1 MAGAFGFVREFLV
14 LERPELMTDE
24 TVGSFIERR
33 MDKRLANNL
42 ISAVFHGIYA
52 GDIWKLSAKTLLSTA
67 WHLEDMYGTALSGYL
82 KLQSEQDMPSQP
94 MMIAHPYDIA
104 AAKEMNAEFNI
115 DEDFAKKLQSASTYT
130 FKEGL
135 QQLITT
141 LQEVV
146 EKTGNVDVRVNSPV
160 QSTTPLEG
168 GVLGVQVSTG
178 VRPASPYSPLPS
190 SNKPPA

>member
-1 MAGAFGFVREFLV
+1 MAGAFGFVREFLMPK
-14 LERPELMTDE
+14 RPDLMTDE

-67 WHLEDMYGTALSGYL
+67 WQLEGMYGSALSGYL
-82 KLQSEQDMPSQP
+82 KLQSEQEQPAQP
-94 MMIAHPYDIA
+94 MMVAHPYDIA
-104 AAKEMNAEFNI
+104 AAKEMNAEFMIN
-115 DEDFAKKLQSASTYT
+115 DDFAKKLQSASTYT

-146 EKTGNVDVRVNSPV
+146 EKTGNVDVKVNSPV
-160 QSTTPLEG
+160 QSTKPLESG
-168 GVLGVQVSTG
+168 KAGVQVSTG
-178 VRPASPYSPLPS
+178 VRPVHP
-190 SNKPPA
+190 NPPTPIF